1 MMFSQL
7 SPPTTSFKTNAVTG
21 KVAPESFHRQSLLF
35 RRRSASRLLYF
46 CMILMIP
53 QISATSSAYAQSER
67 IHWKPV
73 NLAQVKLDEKTPLA
87 FNVYRPDKKK
97 DSHFVLVLLGRRYI
111 ELDIKAKL
119 AYSVLLTDVHKTGS
133 DLESDN
139 FAVPNRALA
148 TSDWSVRD
156 VGPAELIKL
165 TLGDYGRILAVE
177 LPHPPDMRAFY

>member
-1 MMFSQL
+1 MVL
-7 SPPTTSFKTNAVTG
+7 A
-21 KVAPESFHRQSLLF
+21 
-35 RRRSASRLLYF
+35 
-46 CMILMIP
+46 IL
-53 QISATSSAYAQSER
+53 QIAAASSAGAQSER
-67 IHWKPV
+67 IRWKPV

-111 ELDIKAKL
+111 ELDIKAKR
-119 AYSVLLTDVHKTGS
+119 AYSVPLADVHKTGS

-139 FAVPNRALA
+139 FAVPDRALA

-165 TLGDYGRILAVE
+165 RLGDYGRILAVE